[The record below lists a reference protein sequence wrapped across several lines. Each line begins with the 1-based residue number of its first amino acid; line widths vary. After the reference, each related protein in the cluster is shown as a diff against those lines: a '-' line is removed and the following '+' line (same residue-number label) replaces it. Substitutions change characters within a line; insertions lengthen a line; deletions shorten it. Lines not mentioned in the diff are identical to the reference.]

1 MSFSQFRVGWLGEW
15 DKLFC
20 RKLLFGELE
29 LDGGAVVQYTPLVG
43 RLCRRRI
50 LTKEK
55 KTGGSVF
62 TYSSRGT
69 MKKKVPPPLPAHAIG
84 ENGVLKHQMTYR
96 DKWLFTSVMFVS
108 VD

>member
-1 MSFSQFRVGWLGEW
+1 M
-15 DKLFC
+15 
-20 RKLLFGELE
+20 
-29 LDGGAVVQYTPLVG
+29 
-43 RLCRRRI
+43 
-50 LTKEK
+50 TKEK

-69 MKKKVPPPLPAHAIG
+69 MKKKVPPSPAHAIPQKNPG
-84 ENGVLKHQMTYR
+84 ENGVLKHHMTYR